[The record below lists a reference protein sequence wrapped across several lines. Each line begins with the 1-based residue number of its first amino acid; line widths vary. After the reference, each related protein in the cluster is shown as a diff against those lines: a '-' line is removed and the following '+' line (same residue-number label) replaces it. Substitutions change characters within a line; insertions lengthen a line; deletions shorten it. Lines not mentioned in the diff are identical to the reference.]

1 MAKRRRKKKEDSG
14 CAGILLLILLA
25 LLVLAI
31 GLSLVAIPIVA
42 VGGAIYYFFPF
53 WKKRK
58 KIKGTLSDFWLN
70 EYEKER
76 FRTAYNKVV
85 EARSNI
91 NKANR
96 IGDEEGIPRKK
107 DGTFVLR
114 GRRAKEL
121 QNFINSNREIVYD
134 NNSIL
139 YQLESLPQKRWLE
152 FREIYVRFFKFYYAA
167 IAWFITAEY
176 LISQNF
182 SKYSEGFAVL
192 LRFPV
197 DLVKMVLSFFSKTKT
212 YQNPDMYI
220 QWEILLI
227 SGGIALLT
235 YFMVSKVAKIYLKRV
250 TPYPPEVD
258 ADNYDKY

>member
-1 MAKRRRKKKEDSG
+1 MAKRRRKKKDDSG
-14 CAGILLLILLA
+14 CAGILLLILLSLIV
-25 LLVLAI
+25 LLI
-31 GLSLVAIPIVA
+31 GISLVAIPIVA

-70 EYEKER
+70 NYEKER
-76 FRTAYNKVV
+76 FRTAYNKVT
-85 EARSNI
+85 EALINI
-91 NKANR
+91 DKANE
-96 IGDEEGIPRKK
+96 IGDAEGLPRKK
-107 DGTFVLR
+107 DGTFALR
-114 GRRAKEL
+114 GKRAKEI
-121 QNFINSNREIVYD
+121 QSFINYNKNVVYD
-134 NNSIL
+134 YDSEVR
-139 YQLESLPQKRWLE
+139 QLKTLPQKRWLE

-192 LRFPV
+192 ARFPV
-197 DLVKMVLSFFSKTKT
+197 DLVKMVLSFFGKTKS
-212 YQNPDMYI
+212 YQNPDIYI

-227 SGGIALLT
+227 SGGIAILT
-235 YFMVSKVAKIYLKRV
+235 YFIVSKVAKIYLKRV

-258 ADNYDKY
+258 ADNYNKF